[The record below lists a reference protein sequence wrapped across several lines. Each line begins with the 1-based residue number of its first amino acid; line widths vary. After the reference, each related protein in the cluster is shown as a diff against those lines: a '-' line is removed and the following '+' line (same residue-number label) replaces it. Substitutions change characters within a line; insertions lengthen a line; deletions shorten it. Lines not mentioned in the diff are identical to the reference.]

1 MGTRASSWFRSSAA
15 TAPAVLEERSH
26 PLLNISMHTDGTLC
40 PCAKPPRPAQPP
52 KPTHSILVIADA
64 NPWVRRELG
73 EQIRPLLP
81 SQAVQDARSPFEVM
95 LQIADPRCRLL
106 VIDPCM
112 PTIGQTDGIP
122 LLRRVCCLRRDL
134 QVLVLARQPH
144 QLLRD
149 KAFPRQIS
157 HVYGKNIS
165 ATWLCRF
172 VDRALTEAE
181 AA

>member
-1 MGTRASSWFRSSAA
+1 MHSTIAFSPEALPS
-15 TAPAVLEERSH
+15 ERNFH
-26 PLLNISMHTDGTLC
+26 RGDDDQISLPET
-40 PCAKPPRPAQPP
+40 
-52 KPTHSILVIADA
+52 IVIADA
-64 NPWVRRELG
+64 NPWVRRELI
-73 EQIRPLLP
+73 QHLRPHFG
-81 SQAVQDARSPFEVM
+81 AGAIAEARSPSEVM
-95 LQIADPRCRLL
+95 LQTADPRCRVL

-134 QVLVLARQPH
+134 QILVLARQPQ

-149 KAFPRQIS
+149 KAFPRQIG

-172 VDRALTEAE
+172 VDRALAKAE

>member
-1 MGTRASSWFRSSAA
+1 MADGNNGWRLPSA
-15 TAPAVLEERSH
+15 T
-26 PLLNISMHTDGTLC
+26 
-40 PCAKPPRPAQPP
+40 
-52 KPTHSILVIADA
+52 LVIADA
-64 NPWVRRELG
+64 NYWIRNELRLHIHPVL
-73 EQIRPLLP
+73 ETETIHE
-81 SQAVQDARSPFEVM
+81 VRSPSEV
-95 LQIADPRCRLL
+95 LTHIADPRCRAL

-134 QVLVLARQPH
+134 QILVLARQPQ

-149 KAFPRQIS
+149 KAFPRQIR

-172 VDRALTEAE
+172 VDRALAQAE

>member
-1 MGTRASSWFRSSAA
+1 MHSTTAFSPEARSS
-15 TAPAVLEERSH
+15 E
-26 PLLNISMHTDGTLC
+26 TDFQRGGDDQIFLPET
-40 PCAKPPRPAQPP
+40 
-52 KPTHSILVIADA
+52 IVIADA
-64 NPWVRRELG
+64 NPWVRCELNNHLHPHFG
-73 EQIRPLLP
+73 ADAIAE
-81 SQAVQDARSPFEVM
+81 ARSPSEVM
-95 LQIADPRCRLL
+95 LQIADPRCRVL

-122 LLRRVCCLRRDL
+122 LLRRICCLRRDL
-134 QVLVLARQPH
+134 QILVLARQPQ

-149 KAFPRQIS
+149 KAFPRQIG

-172 VDRALTEAE
+172 VDRALAEAE